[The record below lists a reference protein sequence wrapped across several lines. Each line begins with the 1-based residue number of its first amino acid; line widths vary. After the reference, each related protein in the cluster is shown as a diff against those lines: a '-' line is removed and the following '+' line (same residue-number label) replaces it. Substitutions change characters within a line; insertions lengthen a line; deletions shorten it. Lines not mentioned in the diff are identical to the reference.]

1 MKTKSGV
8 KSAKKFRREVLLKD
22 PRFAK
27 YQKDF
32 LMAILPDEEYAVDDA
47 LAKARAFFERGGK
60 T

>member
-1 MKTKSGV
+1 MADKTGA

-32 LMAILPDEEYAVDDA
+32 LAAILPDEEYIVDDA